1 MTQKWMF
8 VLVGAIA
15 FCVGVSAQEVGKKA
29 KLDGYAEWLRADLL
43 IVDGQR
49 VRANAST
56 KFKGKRALGIADIQ
70 LGDEIRLSGVRDRDG
85 AVLANEIEAKEDGK
99 ALFEDDVLAVTDE
112 MEELWVE
119 EGMMF
124 ESSEDGE
131 DIEIIGELIT
141 SGPQPRRAQRIT
153 QRLLPPY
160 VSADDVR
167 VYVVDSDEWN
177 AAAMGNGALW
187 IYSGLLDNLSDDELA
202 VIIGHE
208 LAHYTHEHSRRGAK
222 SDLWMNILGLT
233 LVQAAEAID
242 NEVLRATAQIAT
254 LATMT
259 GALSKYSRNHED
271 QADRVGLR
279 YVHEAG
285 YDVRQGPRLWE
296 RFRKKYGDGNKLLNF
311 FMGGHSRPSERARN
325 LERELAL
332 NYR

>member
-141 SGPQPRRAQRIT
+141 SGPEPRRAKRIT

-254 LATMT
+254 LPENVSTR
-259 GALSKYSRNHED
+259 SPK
-271 QADRVGLR
+271 
-279 YVHEAG
+279 
-285 YDVRQGPRLWE
+285 
-296 RFRKKYGDGNKLLNF
+296 
-311 FMGGHSRPSERARN
+311 
-325 LERELAL
+325 
-332 NYR
+332 